1 MICIQETQ
9 HMGKQTIY
17 LSVALI
23 LMYIKQRWLEVWIAT
38 IKPLDTKYI
47 GYSDIYACVHS
58 GHGLCF

>member
-1 MICIQETQ
+1 
-9 HMGKQTIY
+9 MGKQTIY